1 MIAFAAHAVT
11 RYRFM
16 TALLLVLSCMLVLVG
31 VSVGSTGIKTLAD
44 VFSDPISGQI
54 VWTIRLPRSMGALLA
69 GALLGMTG
77 AIAQGLFRNPLA
89 DPYLLGSA
97 SGASLAVALS
107 LAFYGSSPFT
117 GYLLNRLGLT
127 GAAFIG
133 AMGAVLLTLVL
144 AKGVQNTLRLLLS
157 GVVIGV
163 IGSALSSIVALRS
176 PDSLQSMQAFL
187 LGSTGFISWAACAV
201 MAMALLFSLLMA
213 TLLSKV
219 LDGLTLGETTAASLG
234 LNLTLMR
241 GALIVVM
248 SLTTGAAVAQVGL
261 VAFVGL
267 VAPHLVRSLLRV
279 NHAKL
284 IMLSALMGGILLLAA
299 DILARALIAPQE
311 LPVGV
316 LTAVL
321 GGGYLC
327 WLMYTG
333 RQKNEFH
340 S

>member
-1 MIAFAAHAVT
+1 M
-11 RYRFM
+11 
-16 TALLLVLSCMLVLVG
+16 
-31 VSVGSTGIKTLAD
+31 
-44 VFSDPISGQI
+44 
-54 VWTIRLPRSMGALLA
+54 
-69 GALLGMTG
+69 
-77 AIAQGLFRNPLA
+77 
-89 DPYLLGSA
+89 
-97 SGASLAVALS
+97 
-107 LAFYGSSPFT
+107 
-117 GYLLNRLGLT
+117 
-127 GAAFIG
+127 
-133 AMGAVLLTLVL
+133 
-144 AKGVQNTLRLLLS
+144 
-157 GVVIGV
+157 IGV